1 MEIKKIK
8 QLIDLLNDTD
18 ITEFELKE
26 GDEAV
31 KICKSSADTVTV
43 APLTMA
49 APQQMAPQVTPAS
62 TVPAP
67 SSLHNVATE
76 SDTAPALGRTIK
88 SPMVGTFYLAP
99 SPDADPFV
107 SAGKHIK
114 VGDTVCIVEAMKMFN
129 KIEADIDGT
138 IKQVLV
144 NDGDPVEFD
153 QPLFEIE

>member
-18 ITEFELKE
+18 ITEFELSE
-26 GDEAV
+26 GDDSV
-31 KICKSSADTVTV
+31 KICKSTANTVATAPITV
-43 APLTMA
+43 APVAQTT
-49 APQQMAPQVTPAS
+49 QQIAQPVA
-62 TVPAP
+62 PAP
-67 SSLHNVATE
+67 SSLNAVVEPET
-76 SDTAPALGRTIK
+76 TPTLGRTIK
-88 SPMVGTFYLAP
+88 SPMVGTFYSAP
-99 SPDADPFV
+99 SPDAEPFV
-107 SAGKHIK
+107 SVGQHIK

-129 KIEADIDGT
+129 KIEADIEGT

>member
-18 ITEFELKE
+18 ITEFELSE
-26 GDEAV
+26 GDDSV
-31 KICKSSADTVTV
+31 KICKSTVNPVTV
-43 APLTMA
+43 APMTI
-49 APQQMAPQVTPAS
+49 APTIPTAQPVA
-62 TVPAP
+62 PAP
-67 SSLHNVATE
+67 SSLNASTE
-76 SDTAPALGRTIK
+76 PETAPTLGRTIK
-88 SPMVGTFYLAP
+88 SPMVGTFYSAP
-99 SPDADPFV
+99 SPDAEPFV
-107 SAGKHIK
+107 SVGQHIK

-129 KIEADIDGT
+129 KIEADIEGT